1 MKRNKRVDGKLIMNS
16 SQASAL
22 TTNSEVKE
30 EGGGCWWTVKKTM
43 NAPLYATLFAIIL
56 ALIPYAKE
64 YVLSDSGSVFGK
76 NVFHALIVLGSA
88 VSPLINIVLG
98 CNLSQGYPPGA
109 DIRW

>member
-1 MKRNKRVDGKLIMNS
+1 MKKNKRVDEKLIMNS

-22 TTNSEVKE
+22 TNHSEVKE
-30 EGGGCWWTVKKTM
+30 GGCWWTVKKTM
-43 NAPLYATLFAIIL
+43 NAPLYATLIAIIL
-56 ALIPYAKE
+56 ALIPYSKE
-64 YVLSDSGSVFGK
+64 YVLSGPDSVFGK
-76 NVFHALIVLGSA
+76 NVFHALVVLGSA